1 MSKKT
6 IVAGAGH
13 GGIAAAALLSRVGLD
28 VTVYERCAEGTL
40 GYDWTDIF
48 APTAWKAA
56 GMDMPPPDKYEY
68 KTNMTFYSPN
78 LQIPLTQS
86 IPADEIEMKME
97 RKDIYNQLIEHAVKC
112 GVKFVYDCNIS
123 GPILAGSRVV
133 GIRTEKGNFYADLV
147 IDAAGVNSPVRT
159 NLPAVCGIEKEPRP
173 CEKLYVYRAFYNSSA
188 DREPDAKYKIYLLP
202 DGKKG
207 IAWVAAEEEITD
219 LLIGKFEPF
228 NLEEAERTADF
239 LRKTSPWLGNKRLR
253 GGQFTEIPVRQPLSV
268 MVCDGYAAIGDS
280 AFMTMPIIGSGI
292 ANSFKA
298 AKMLAD
304 TVLADKA
311 GAYSA
316 DTLWDYQVKYYR
328 DIGAGLSQIACIKS
342 LLLSITPAELDY
354 CFEKGILT
362 AQDFAIGSGNTSLAG
377 MVKIKPWDA
386 KSRAQALI
394 DNIDLLK
401 KVADLSIKI
410 GKAVL
415 LMKSMPK
422 TRNAA
427 EIAAWSRKYCR
438 FFAGLIN

>member
-1 MSKKT
+1 MGNK
-6 IVAGAGH
+6 IIIAGAGH

-362 AQDFAIGSGNTSLAG
+362 AQDFAIGSDNTSLTG
-377 MVKIKPWDA
+377 MVKLKPIDIVLRG
-386 KSRAQALI
+386 KALL
-394 DNIDLLK
+394 DKNELLK
-401 KVADLSIKI
+401 KVLKLGFKI
-410 GKAVL
+410 GKAAIII
-415 LMKSMPK
+415 KFMPK
-422 TRNAA
+422 KRDQASVA
-427 EIAAWSRKYCR
+427 GWSRQYIEFYKR
-438 FFAGLIN
+438 II

>member
-1 MSKKT
+1 M
-6 IVAGAGH
+6 
-13 GGIAAAALLSRVGLD
+13 D
-28 VTVYERCAEGTL
+28 VTVYERGAEGTL

-56 GMDMPPPDKYEY
+56 GMDMPPQDKYEY

-78 LQIPLTQS
+78 RQIPLTQS

-112 GVKFVYDCNIS
+112 GVTFVYECTIT
-123 GPILAGSRVV
+123 GPILTGNRVT
-133 GIRTEKGNFYADLV
+133 GIKTDKGDFYADLV
-147 IDAAGVNSPVRT
+147 IDAAGIHSPVRT
-159 NLPAVCGIEKEPRP
+159 NLPAMCGIEKSPQS
-173 CEKLYVYRAFYNSSA
+173 CEQLYVYRAFYNKTGTKK
-188 DREPDAKYKIYLLP
+188 PDAKYKIFLLP
-202 DGKKG
+202 EGKRG
-207 IAWVAAEEEITD
+207 IAWVAAEEEFTD

-228 NLEEAERTADF
+228 GIDEANKTADF
-239 LRKTSPWLGNKRLR
+239 LRKSNPWLGQKVMR

-304 TVLADKA
+304 TVLADTA

-328 DIGAGLSQIACIKS
+328 AIGAGLAQIACIKS

-362 AQDFAIGSGNTSLAG
+362 AQDFAIGSDNTSLTG
-377 MVKIKPWDA
+377 MVKLKPIDIVLRG
-386 KSRAQALI
+386 KALL
-394 DNIDLLK
+394 DKNELLK
-401 KVADLSIKI
+401 KVLKLGYKI
-410 GKAVL
+410 GKAAIII
-415 LMKSMPK
+415 KFMPK
-422 TRNAA
+422 KRDSASVA
-427 EIAAWSRKYCR
+427 GWSKQYIEFYKR
-438 FFAGLIN
+438 IV